1 MPKPANATA
10 LMTALAATLLA
21 AGCASAPEPKPEPPA
36 RVGMPNPASAYC
48 VQKGG
53 KLSLQKDAAGNQS
66 GLCALPD
73 GTVMEEWALFRRD
86 HPVGQ
91 TK

>member
-1 MPKPANATA
+1 MKPLQA
-10 LMTALAATLLA
+10 LTVTTLLTTSLL
-21 AGCASAPEPKPEPPA
+21 AGCASRPEPEPEPPA
-36 RVGMPNPASAYC
+36 RIGMPNPASAYC

-53 KLSLQKDAAGNQS
+53 KLSFQKDAAGHQT

-73 GTVMEEWALFRRD
+73 GTVIEEWALFRRD

-91 TK
+91 TR